1 MSADNWANC
10 KACIDNANREIE
22 EVRRE
27 YQEQLDSSYGEIP
40 LDEYQL
46 LQAEAAQAIR
56 DATSRSAVPLGT
68 FREDYEF
75 YGAEDGEVTACYSG
89 RCTTCGYGV
98 SFKHTV
104 PIPELAEGK
113 RS

>member
-22 EVRRE
+22 EVRKE

-46 LQAEAAQAIR
+46 LQQEAAQAIR
-56 DATSRSAVPLGT
+56 DATSKSVPLGT

-75 YGAEDGEVTACYSG
+75 YGAEDGEVTASYSG

-104 PIPELAEGK
+104 PIPELEEVK